1 MIYDYLFYK
10 SYQLATKSKN
20 WKDTPVF
27 FATIVMAWCLILN
40 FASILFLIEALT
52 KNKMAFGPYISK
64 MNNIKYIF
72 GIVLITAI
80 WMYYSHKNRWKK
92 IITRYQER
100 EGETA
105 NIHPAIVVIVAC
117 GLSFILGALSAM
129 YKNGDGIFG

>member
-27 FATIVMAWCLILN
+27 FATMVMGWCLILN
-40 FASILFLIEALT
+40 FASILFLIEALS
-52 KNKMAFGPYISK
+52 KNKMAFGRYISK
-64 MNNIKYIF
+64 ITGIKYIV
-72 GIVLITAI
+72 GIVILSVV
-80 WMYYSHKNRWKK
+80 WMYYSHKSRWEK

-105 NIHPAIVVIVAC
+105 NIHPAIVVIGAC